1 MPQVKVFYY
10 DIKGNSVETPE
21 KADKVEVHILDSN
34 GMPTKIQY
42 YSTTPKSK
50 NKLLSV

>member
-1 MPQVKVFYY
+1 MNKVKVYYY
-10 DIKGNSVETPE
+10 DAKGNSVTTPE
-21 KADKVEVHILDSN
+21 KADKVEVHILGENDI
-34 GMPTKIQY
+34 PVKIQY

>member
-1 MPQVKVFYY
+1 MNKVKVFYY
-10 DIKGNSVETPE
+10 DAKGNSLPVAE
-21 KADKVEVHILDSN
+21 KAEKVEVHILDSKDI
-34 GMPTKIQY
+34 PIKIQY

>member
-1 MPQVKVFYY
+1 MNKIKVYY
-10 DIKGNSVETPE
+10 YNNKGDSVESPD
-21 KADKVEVHILDSN
+21 KADKIEVHVMDSN
-34 GMPTKIQY
+34 NVPIQIQY